1 MVVVEFC
8 YLRLRL
14 SCVINFFKS
23 GSCRRGDG
31 GFGEVIFYGVCEM
44 FEEKVLGRR
53 RVIDW
58 GRGVGVEKVN
68 FGYFKVVLC

>member
-58 GRGVGVEKVN
+58 GRGGRSGKSK
-68 FGYFKVVLC
+68 FWLF